1 MTTNPY
7 GQYRDVQ
14 VQTASPG
21 RLLIMLYDGAI
32 RFANLARRG
41 IEASDPKITYEGMR
55 RTQDILDYLTAT
67 LDANAGVIATNLAE
81 LYEFM
86 GQRLLE
92 ANLRRDANAVVE
104 VIGLLEEIRGAY
116 AAIIGSPAMAEKPT
130 LAAAVSNA
138 G

>member
-1 MTTNPY
+1 MITNPY

-41 IEASDPKITYEGMR
+41 IEASDPKMTYEGMR

-67 LDANAGVIATNLAE
+67 LDPNAGVIATNLAE

-92 ANLRRDANAVVE
+92 ANLRRDASAVVE
-104 VIGLLEEIRGAY
+104 VVGLLEEIRGAY
-116 AAIIGSPAMAEKPT
+116 AAIIGSPATAEKPA

>member
-1 MTTNPY
+1 MITNPY

-41 IEASDPKITYEGMR
+41 IETADPKLTYEGMH
-55 RTQDILDYLTAT
+55 RTQAILDHLTST
-67 LDANAGVIATNLAE
+67 LDPNAGVIATNLAE

-116 AAIIGSPAMAEKPT
+116 AAIIGSPTMAEKPA